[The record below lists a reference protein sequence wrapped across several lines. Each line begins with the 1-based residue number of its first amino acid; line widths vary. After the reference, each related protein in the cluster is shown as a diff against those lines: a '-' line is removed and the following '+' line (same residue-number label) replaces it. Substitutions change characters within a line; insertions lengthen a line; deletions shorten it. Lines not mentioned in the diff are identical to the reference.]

1 MNTPKFDDIIFEKL
15 NKEYGAYLLRKRY
28 NRVVIASIILAVL
41 FGSISVLIPFLIKPE
56 QKSKEI
62 YSSLFVTME
71 NLKPPGPSGIPEMP
85 PPPSVPRLKSSG
97 LRATENAYVAPKVV
111 DSIPPLEK
119 PIAVKS
125 DSTGLTLGDIGDING
140 SDNGNENGTGNYSG
154 GVEGGTGGGGG
165 GGIYSAVDIMPK
177 FKGGDINKFRE
188 WVQKKT
194 KYPEVATINGIQGK
208 VYITFIVENDGTVSN
223 VKVAKGV
230 DPLIDDE
237 ALKAVKSSPKW
248 SPGKLRGMTVR
259 VSYIIMLDF
268 QL

>member
-1 MNTPKFDDIIFEKL
+1 MQTPDFDDIIFENR

-28 NRVVIASIILAVL
+28 NRVVVTSIILAVL
-41 FGSISVLIPFLIKPE
+41 FGSISVLIPYLCTPE
-56 QKSKEI
+56 QKSKEV

-85 PPPSVPRLKSSG
+85 PPPSVPRLKSSR
-97 LRATENAYVAPKVV
+97 LWATEDAYVAPKVV

-119 PIAVKS
+119 PVTIKS
-125 DSTGLTLGDIGDING
+125 DSTGLASGDNGDING
-140 SDNGNENGTGNYSG
+140 SDNGSDNGTGDYSG
-154 GVEGGTGGGGG
+154 GIEGGTGGGGG
-165 GGIYSAVDIMPK
+165 DGIYSAVDIMPT

-223 VKVAKGV
+223 VKVEKGV
-230 DPLIDDE
+230 DPLIDNE
-237 ALKAVKSSPKW
+237 AVKAVKSSPKW

-268 QL
+268 QI

>member
-1 MNTPKFDDIIFEKL
+1 MQTPDFDDIIFEKL

-28 NRVVIASIILAVL
+28 NRVVVLSIILAVS
-41 FGSISVLIPFLIKPE
+41 FVSISVLIPFLSKPE
-56 QKSKEI
+56 QKSTEV
-62 YSSLFVTME
+62 YSSLLLTME
-71 NLKPPGPSGIPEMP
+71 NLKPPGPTGITKVP
-85 PPPSVPRLKSSG
+85 PPPSVPRLKSYR
-97 LRATENAYVAPKVV
+97 LVATENGYVAPKVV

-119 PIAVKS
+119 SVAIKS
-125 DSTGLTLGDIGDING
+125 DSIGLTPGDIGDING
-140 SDNGNENGTGNYSG
+140 SDNGSVNGTGNYSG

-165 GGIYSAVDIMPK
+165 DGIYPTVDIMPT

-194 KYPEVATINGIQGK
+194 KYPEEATINGIQGK
-208 VYITFIVENDGTVSN
+208 VYITFIVENDGSVSN

-230 DPLIDDE
+230 DPLIDNE
-237 ALKAVKSSPKW
+237 AVKAVKSSPKW

-259 VSYIIMLDF
+259 VSYVIMLDF

>member
-1 MNTPKFDDIIFEKL
+1 MNTPDFDDIIFERR
-15 NKEYGAYLLRKRY
+15 NKEYGAYFLRKRY
-28 NRVVIASIILAVL
+28 NRVVVLSIILAVL
-41 FGSISVLIPFLIKPE
+41 FGSISVLIPYLSTPE
-56 QKSKEI
+56 QKSKEV

-85 PPPSVPRLKSSG
+85 PPPSVPRLKSSR
-97 LRATENAYVAPKVV
+97 LRFTEDAYVAPKVV
-111 DSIPPLEK
+111 DSILPIEK
-119 PIAVKS
+119 PVAVKS
-125 DSTGLTLGDIGDING
+125 DSTGLALGDIGDING
-140 SDNGNENGTGNYSG
+140 SDNGSENGTGNYSG

-165 GGIYSAVDIMPK
+165 DGIYSAVDIMPT

-194 KYPEVATINGIQGK
+194 KYPEEATVNGIQGK

-230 DPLIDDE
+230 DPLIDIE
-237 ALKAVKSSPKW
+237 AVKAVKSSPKW

-259 VSYIIMLDF
+259 VSYIIMLNF